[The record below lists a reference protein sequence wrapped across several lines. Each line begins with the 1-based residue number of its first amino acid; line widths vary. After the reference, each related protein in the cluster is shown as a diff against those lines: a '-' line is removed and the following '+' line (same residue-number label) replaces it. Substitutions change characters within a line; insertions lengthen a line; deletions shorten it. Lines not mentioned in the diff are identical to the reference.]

1 MSHFQKN
8 FLLTLIL
15 LAAIA
20 YPPLYYSIRN
30 TIQKESLPK
39 NYNAPDLLPHM
50 ALGDWKL
57 GAYKD
62 EAVLAKAIRNIVQL
76 QFAEMSGS
84 VFYGEESSLRQT
96 QKDNLHIVLLGDFSL
111 NKESLQFKP
120 RLYFPKTKKFYNG
133 DSISVPWAEVGTFPN
148 RITLSYRHLIS
159 ETIRLHRI
167 LLNLP
172 RLVEADLDS
181 DILSSDEFLSYV
193 SLFSQDKPNE
203 EKSQIT
209 KNLILTSPK
218 ASFVFYER
226 MKQSFANKGVG
237 SYKELWKEWEDNKN
251 PTHPLHT
258 SRFAYSIGKAL
269 FFTDE
274 WEKSWDYLQLARKKR
289 ENTNQVFHFEYA
301 NTLSLLGQVL
311 IRQGKKEDAVYY
323 LTSAREMY
331 SSLGLSADEDA
342 LRNLW
347 YHSLLLAGLGQ
358 KEVALGEF
366 YQLESYFSGKNDFE
380 SALFYFDFAKLEYD
394 LKAYSESSDFLQK
407 SRSLLFEKQ
416 LTNHE
421 LNFLILQL
429 QAAVLYKQGKVNEAK
444 LLWEEITASRLLL
457 PSEDKIFYRESL
469 YGLAL
474 IYQQKGANAESE
486 GSYRNYTR
494 LTPYS
499 QIQTLSNDPLVPD
512 YIYPGILSS
521 PDLSLFTGMEE
532 SVIRSYTGRYIF
544 SGQEEEI
551 RARTYENRL
560 EDTNEFLRDLLEKDF
575 FGTPALASL
584 KEDIFPGKHSYEKG
598 ENVVFLDIGPALNNP
613 DAPGITSQSVAFHFP
628 KMDVVLWELP
638 KEVDLFLK
646 KVPMDKKEQ
655 LYSFGNI
662 RILAADGVGSFKTEY
677 YEPKNWILSNRSIP
691 SIKNKT
697 VIMRAANSI
706 DIYETFAKIQ
716 PHFQDIATELKDNPV
731 LYFFNRSILLKPK
744 GQSKFTLIGYQSI
757 RGFHHNFQSLDR
769 NGEPPYTLAKYTLS
783 DK

>member
-20 YPPLYYSIRN
+20 YPPLYYSIRD

-39 NYNAPDLLPHM
+39 NYNAPALLPHI

-57 GAYKD
+57 GNYKD
-62 EAVLAKAIRNIVQL
+62 EGSIAKAVRNIVYL

-84 VFYGEESSLRQT
+84 VFYGETETLRQT
-96 QKDNLHIVLLGDFSL
+96 QKDNLHIILLGDFSL
-111 NKESLQFKP
+111 SKDFLEFQPK
-120 RLYFPKTKKFYNG
+120 LYFPKTKKFYSG
-133 DSISVPWAEVGTFPN
+133 DSFTVSWPEIGTLPG
-148 RITLSYRHLIS
+148 RVTRSYHHLIS
-159 ETIRLHRI
+159 ETIRLNRI
-167 LLNLP
+167 LLNP
-172 RLVEADLDS
+172 PKLVAEDFDSEA
-181 DILSSDEFLSYV
+181 LSSNEFSAYI
-193 SLFSQDKPNE
+193 SLFSESKSNEDKLT
-203 EKSQIT
+203 IA
-209 KNLILTSPK
+209 KNLSLTSPK
-218 ASFVFYER
+218 ASFVFYEQ
-226 MKQSFANKGVG
+226 MKRNFAIKGISG
-237 SYKELWKEWEDNKN
+237 HKELWKKWEDNKN
-251 PTHPLHT
+251 PTH
-258 SRFAYSIGKAL
+258 SIYASQFAYSIATGL
-269 FFTDE
+269 FHSPD

-289 ENTNQVFHFEYA
+289 EATDQIFHFEYA
-301 NTLSLLGQVL
+301 NNLSLLGQLL

-323 LTSAREMY
+323 LTSAKEMY
-331 SSLGLSADEDA
+331 SSLGLAEDQDA

-347 YHSLLLAGLGQ
+347 YHSLLLASLGQ
-358 KEVALGEF
+358 KEVALGGF
-366 YQLESYFSGKNDFE
+366 YQLESYFSKKNDFE

-394 LKAYSESSDFLQK
+394 LKAFPSAFDFLQK
-407 SRSLLFEKQ
+407 SRGILFEKQ

-421 LNFLILQL
+421 LNFLVLQL
-429 QAAVLYKQGKVNEAK
+429 QAAILYKQNKLNDSK
-444 LLWEEITASRLLL
+444 LLWEEIVASRLLL

-469 YGLAL
+469 FGLAL
-474 IYQQKGANAESE
+474 IYLQKGAASESDNL
-486 GSYRNYTR
+486 YRNYTR

-499 QIQTLSNDPLVPD
+499 QIQTLNNNPLVPD
-512 YIYPGILSS
+512 YIYPGILDS
-521 PDLSLFTGMEE
+521 PDLNLFTNLEE

-551 RARTYENRL
+551 RARTYDNRL
-560 EDTNEFLRDLLEKDF
+560 EDTNEFLRDLLEKDY

-584 KEDIFPGKHSYEKG
+584 KEDIFPKHLSYDKG

-628 KMDVVLWELP
+628 KMEVVLWELP

-646 KVPMDKKEQ
+646 KVPMDKKQQ
-655 LYSFGNI
+655 LYSFRNI
-662 RILAADGVGSFKTEY
+662 RILAADGVGSFNKEY
-677 YEPKNWILSNRSIP
+677 YEPKNWILSNRNIP

-706 DIYETFAKIQ
+706 DIYETYIKIQ
-716 PHFQDIATELKDNPV
+716 PHFQDIASELKDNPV

-744 GQSKFTLIGYQSI
+744 GQNKFTLIGYQSI

-769 NGEPPYTLAKYTLS
+769 NGEPPYTLAKYTLN